1 MKSNV
6 FEVANARDMDS
17 TELASEFIWT
27 TTFDRLFSKRNHII
41 LGARGSGKT
50 ALVKMLSF
58 DALVH
63 FDDPRARKI
72 INNKSFIATYLPLK
86 SEFTTKLKPIG
97 DDTNKHDFFF
107 IWSMNLASCSQ
118 FISTVRCCLDQYK
131 HSLIEKIKAEAVLAE
146 ALGLLWLDEK
156 FSTLHEL
163 SSSLSS
169 LEYEKNFT
177 FNKVTF
183 GFDLTEDDLNIG
195 RKFHSDLFSPFK
207 MGIEILKKTLNIGSH
222 TTWAICIDEAEILD
236 ENQWILLN
244 TQMRTYSDIT
254 FKITTMPYKHK
265 TLKTHIVERLNPK
278 HDFEYIFLDRLG
290 TLDKSQIE
298 ADKIIQKFAINLFDK
313 KIANS
318 TLSKSGITLKL
329 LLGKS
334 DLTDNAAEVIPTEKI
349 LTYINQYC
357 NIETINRSQTLYDRN
372 PKGKFSDEIE
382 RKIRPLLILKDYIE
396 STTGH
401 AYAAPKIYSGYD
413 IAIKCCDG
421 NPRKLINLFNRLIAA
436 AQINDRIG
444 FKPLD
449 KSQQGRIIK
458 SFSGSEL
465 DSIKAEENGYEASK
479 LLTSIGNYFKN
490 ALHNEKIGAEINMSF
505 RFDINDDE
513 MWEHI
518 RIAVDLGLL
527 IPHLTLAGDND
538 SMPFKSGRFH
548 LAGCLAPNFYLPPR
562 RGRDLGLSTIL
573 KRISVI
579 SMRPLDL
586 NLEEQLGLFD
596 EKS

>member
-1 MKSNV
+1 MKNNV

-17 TELASEFIWT
+17 SELASEFIWT

-63 FDDPRARKI
+63 FDDPRARRI

-86 SEFTTKLKPIG
+86 SEFTTKLKSIG
-97 DDTNKHDFFF
+97 NDVKKHDFFF

-118 FISTVRCCLDQYK
+118 FISTVKYCLEQY
-131 HSLIEKIKAEAVLAE
+131 SNSPIEKVKAEAKLAS
-146 ALGLLWLDEK
+146 ALGHLWLDKE
-156 FSTLHEL
+156 FSSLNEL
-163 SSSLSS
+163 SLSLSN

-183 GFDLTEDDLNIG
+183 GFSLTADDLNIG
-195 RKFHSDLFSPFK
+195 KKFHSDLFSPFK
-207 MGIEILKKTLNIGSH
+207 MGIQILKSTLNIGSD

-236 ENQWILLN
+236 ENQWILIN

-278 HDFEYIFLDRLG
+278 HDFEYIYLDRLG
-290 TLDKSQIE
+290 TLDKSQLE
-298 ADKIIQKFAINLFDK
+298 ADQIIQKFAIKLFDK

-318 TLSKSGITLKL
+318 PLSNSGITLKL

-334 DLTDNAAEVIPTEKI
+334 DLTDNAAEVLPTAKL
-349 LTYINQYC
+349 LTYIHKYC
-357 NIETINRSQTLYDRN
+357 NNETIDRANTLYSRN
-372 PKGKFSDEIE
+372 PKGRFSDEIE

-421 NPRKLINLFNRLIAA
+421 NPRKLINLFNRLISA
-436 AQINDRIG
+436 AQIDNRIS
-444 FKPLD
+444 FKPID

-458 SFSGSEL
+458 SFSSSEL
-465 DSIKAEENGYEASK
+465 DSIKAEENGYKASK

-505 RFDINDDE
+505 RFDIQDDE

-518 RIAVDLGLL
+518 RISVDLGLL

-548 LAGCLAPNFYLPPR
+548 IAGCLAPNFFLPPR

-573 KRISVI
+573 KRISSI
-579 SMRPLDL
+579 SMRPLNL
-586 NLEEQLGLFD
+586 SLEEQLGLFD
-596 EKS
+596 DQS